1 MRVDE
6 KRWRGI
12 VLMVAAL
19 LQLPVLFCGWEV
31 CDSGFYLTFYDNIFS
46 HPEGVS
52 YNFMYYL
59 SGVVGGVVTLLTGGG
74 LFAMRLLGMAAN
86 LLSIYLLLQA
96 ARDVCSRAAQL
107 CGVIMVCVGIWLSPL
122 AFYNDTMTA
131 TLAMLSLALT
141 LRGGSW
147 GVTLGGMAA
156 GVNVLTRLPN
166 VMEVFFVLL
175 LLFTRREKRRRDVL
189 LWLGG
194 WLVGVSAMIGLAAAL
209 GHLDLL
215 GATITD
221 LREMAGSQSS
231 ESTHS
236 LTTLIG
242 AQIGAWKEIGMVAVS
257 LLIAHYMA
265 TRITRFSVIL
275 LPVKVVLWVVGS
287 VLGVYILLHHD
298 IVTDLAAISVAGCLL
313 CWRRELRDVRIVAI
327 AGLLMM
333 VILPMGSDNGIYNAG
348 SIVLW
353 MAIVPA
359 MEGLRRTAGR
369 YVVVATMLIIIGM
382 GGVKAWQGGFYFD
395 DTPLEEMTA
404 TPGYRGTEYI
414 LTSAARAGRI
424 RAITGA
430 IAPYVSPGD
439 TLLVYGSAPMLN
451 HLTGTVPAMGCSWPE
466 LMTPKMLDKKLQ
478 QTGDSTKIL
487 VMRFNTI
494 GSHWGAGKAAYG
506 EGKTEEN
513 NTYHNAEKS
522 GIIQQWIVKK
532 RYKEIISTIDFAL
545 YIAESGERRAESG
558 VWRAECGERS
568 VESGENDNQ

>member
-6 KRWRGI
+6 KWWRGI
-12 VLMVAAL
+12 LLLVAAL
-19 LQLPVLFCGWEV
+19 LQLPALFCGWEV

-59 SGVVGGVVTLLTGGG
+59 SGVVGGAVTRLTGGG

-86 LLSIYLLLQA
+86 LLSIYLLQGA
-96 ARDVCSRAAQL
+96 TRGVCSRASQL
-107 CGVIMVCVGIWLSPL
+107 CGVMMVCVGIWLSPL

-131 TLAMLSLALT
+131 TLALLSLALT
-141 LRGGSW
+141 LRGGTW
-147 GVTLGGMAA
+147 GFALGGMAA

-175 LLFTRREKRRRDVL
+175 ILYTRREKRWRDL
-189 LWLGG
+189 MLWLGG
-194 WLVGVSAMIGLAAAL
+194 WVVGVAAMIGVAAAL

-215 GATITD
+215 RATIVD
-221 LREMAGSQSS
+221 LHEMAASGSS

-242 AQIGAWKEIGMVAVS
+242 AQIGAWKGIGMVAVS

-265 TRITRFSVIL
+265 TRITHFPVIQ
-275 LPVKVVLWVVGS
+275 LPVKVLLRVVGL

-313 CWRRELRDVRIVAI
+313 SLRREMRDVRNVAI
-327 AGLLMM
+327 AGMLMM

-353 MAIVPA
+353 LAIVPA

-369 YVVVATMLIIIGM
+369 YVVVATALIILGM
-382 GGVKAWQGGFYFD
+382 GCVKAGQGGFYFD
-395 DTPLEEMTA
+395 DTPIEEMTA
-404 TPGYRGTEYI
+404 TPGYRGTDHI
-414 LTSAARAGRI
+414 RTSAARAGRI
-424 RAITGA
+424 RAILRE
-430 IAPYVSPGD
+430 IAPYVSAGD

-451 HLTGTVPAMGCSWPE
+451 HLTGTVPALGCSWPE
-466 LMTPKMLDKKLQ
+466 LLTPKMLDKKLQ

-487 VMRFNTI
+487 VLRFNTI
-494 GSHWGAGKAAYG
+494 GSHWGAGSAAYG
-506 EGKTEEN
+506 EGKTTES

-522 GIIQQWIVKK
+522 GIIQQWIVKN
-532 RYKEIISTIDFAL
+532 RYKEIISTVDYAL
-545 YIAESGERRAESG
+545 YLEPGSLASELAEEGSGQKNEKQTYEAADKG
-558 VWRAECGERS
+558 Y
-568 VESGENDNQ
+568 